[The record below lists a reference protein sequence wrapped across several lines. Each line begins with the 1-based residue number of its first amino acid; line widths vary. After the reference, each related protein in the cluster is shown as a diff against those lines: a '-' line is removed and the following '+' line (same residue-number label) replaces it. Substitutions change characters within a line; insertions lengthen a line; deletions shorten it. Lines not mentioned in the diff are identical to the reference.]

1 MATTFSAAAYARK
14 IFPCFDEPA
23 LKAKFNLTITN
34 KSNFTAL
41 ANTRISNV
49 ETFTA

>member
-23 LKAKFNLTITN
+23 FKAKFHVAITSE
-34 KSNFTAL
+34 KHFVTL
-41 ANTRISNV
+41 ANTRISGSDDL
-49 ETFTA
+49 AM